1 MTLADRK
8 TTAFS
13 SQFFLITASFL
24 CQYINKTGFRACVKE
39 LFVQQHDPLSVSYA
53 VLPGEKALKFGYD
66 VTRQCVCILITDYE
80 TIFNEV
86 HPDWVVTGQVGLQC
100 SRGDGRSFL
109 FFFFFRAYSHCKL
122 QNFLVFVRV
131 VSLFGPFFSAGE
143 ETKLISIHF
152 CVLKMSVH
160 LDGAS
165 TTVPVTLPVRNVSLG
180 PTQV

>member
-1 MTLADRK
+1 MSIRAFLTLADRE

-13 SQFFLITASFL
+13 NQFFLTTASFL
-24 CQYINKTGFRACVKE
+24 FQYINKTGFRACVKE

-66 VTRQCVCILITDYE
+66 VTRQYVCILITDYE

-109 FFFFFRAYSHCKL
+109 FFFFFS
-122 QNFLVFVRV
+122 
-131 VSLFGPFFSAGE
+131 G
-143 ETKLISIHF
+143 I
-152 CVLKMSVH
+152 
-160 LDGAS
+160 
-165 TTVPVTLPVRNVSLG
+165 
-180 PTQV
+180 